1 MITRCGFKAFLFCS
15 LLSLRGRLGWDFL
28 LPPYGGGQGWGFLRV
43 GLLAGFLSLPLWGGL
58 GWGSSLGLG
67 WGSSSLSAQQL
78 HRYNPNFGLS
88 AENFCDTISI
98 DVEDDLILV
107 PVQIDNKV
115 YRFCLD
121 TGSSQGMVYANSNIP
136 DLVPLGN
143 IISRDANNHVDTVQV
158 IQLPPFTLNP
168 SQPSLNPSPLDAK
181 RRFRSVAEKEPSQ
194 ELTVS
199 GYVASLMPR
208 HSISDKYDAI
218 IGFDLFN
225 RGICAKID
233 KQRGLLILTDE
244 KKLFRAEEK
253 AGYTLR
259 YKLKWFVPYLYV
271 SPFVRHAD
279 EALFD
284 TGAPLFYTMSR
295 ESFDSHLA
303 FDLANLH
310 KNLGAGIE
318 RQVEGRAEGH
328 LTLGGFGLEKKDEVV
343 FLHLDRLKWDDF
355 AFTDLHTITT
365 QGASKIGA
373 KLLDFGTVIINPFRK
388 HITFQPYPAAS
399 DSLPTGE
406 GWGGASSVHVGNKQ
420 FSVAFVPYKGQAV
433 VGLIWEGSPPYKAGM
448 RQGDVILQ
456 IDQRPINSFADFQ
469 RFGFIKGER
478 HRFRLRDQQGVE
490 KIVEC
495 IIKE

>member
-1 MITRCGFKAFLFCS
+1 MITRCGFKAFLAHIS
-15 LLSLRGRLGWDFL
+15 SSLRVEVVAA
-28 LPPYGGGQGWGFLRV
+28 FLRV
-43 GLLAGFLSLPLWGGL
+43 GLLAAFLSLPLWGGV

-67 WGSSSLSAQQL
+67 WGFSLSAQQL

-107 PVQIDNKV
+107 PVQINNKV

-158 IQLPPFTLNP
+158 IQLPPFTLPTNS
-168 SQPSLNPSPLDAK
+168 SQ
-181 RRFRSVAEKEPSQ
+181 
-194 ELTVS
+194 LTVS

-253 AGYTLR
+253 VGYTLR

-271 SPFVRHAD
+271 SPFVRHTD

-295 ESFDSHLA
+295 ESFDQHLA
-303 FDLANLH
+303 SDLANLH

-343 FLHLDRLKWDDF
+343 FLHLDRLKWGDF
-355 AFTDLHTITT
+355 AFTDLYTITT

-388 HITFQPYPAAS
+388 HITFQPYPNEVPS
-399 DSLPTGE
+399 SEE
-406 GWGGASSVHVGNKQ
+406 GPGVSSVHVGNKQ

>member
-1 MITRCGFKAFLFCS
+1 MITRCGFKAFLAHIS
-15 LLSLRGRLGWDFL
+15 SPEELGI
-28 LPPYGGGQGWGFLRV
+28 GFLRV

-58 GWGSSLGLG
+58 GWGSE
-67 WGSSSLSAQQL
+67 WGFSLSAQQL

-98 DVEDDLILV
+98 DVEDDLILM
-107 PVQIDNKV
+107 PVRIDNKV

-168 SQPSLNPSPLDAK
+168 SLNPSPLDAK
-181 RRFRSVAEKEPSQ
+181 RRFRSVAEKEPSLNPSQPSQ

-271 SPFVRHAD
+271 SPFVRHTD

-303 FDLANLH
+303 SDLANLH

-343 FLHLDRLKWDDF
+343 FLHLDRLKWGDF

-406 GWGGASSVHVGNKQ
+406 GWGGAPSVHVGNKQ

-456 IDQRPINSFADFQ
+456 IDQRPITSFADFQ

>member
-1 MITRCGFKAFLFCS
+1 MISRCGFKAFLARIS
-15 LLSLRGRLGWDFL
+15 SPEELGI
-28 LPPYGGGQGWGFLRV
+28 GFLRV
-43 GLLAGFLSLPLWGGL
+43 GFLAGLLSLPLWGGL
-58 GWGSSLGLG
+58 GWGSSLGQG
-67 WGSSSLSAQQL
+67 WGISLSAQQL

-107 PVQIDNKV
+107 PVQINNKV

-158 IQLPPFTLNP
+158 IQLPPFTLPTNS
-168 SQPSLNPSPLDAK
+168 SQ
-181 RRFRSVAEKEPSQ
+181 
-194 ELTVS
+194 LTVS

-271 SPFVRHAD
+271 SPFVRHTD

-295 ESFDSHLA
+295 ESFDEHLA
-303 FDLANLH
+303 SDLANLH

-343 FLHLDRLKWDDF
+343 FLHLDRLKWGDF

-373 KLLDFGTVIINPFRK
+373 KFLDFGTVIINPFRK
-388 HITFQPYPAAS
+388 HITFQPYPNEVPS
-399 DSLPTGE
+399 SEE
-406 GWGGASSVHVGNKQ
+406 GPGVSSVHVGNKQ
-420 FSVAFVPYKGQAV
+420 FSVAFVPYKGHAV

>member
-1 MITRCGFKAFLFCS
+1 MITRCGFKAFLAHIS
-15 LLSLRGRLGWDFL
+15 SSLRVEVVAA
-28 LPPYGGGQGWGFLRV
+28 FLRV
-43 GLLAGFLSLPLWGGL
+43 GLLAAFLSLPLWGGV

-67 WGSSSLSAQQL
+67 WGFSLSAQQL

-107 PVQIDNKV
+107 PVQINNKV

-158 IQLPPFTLNP
+158 IQLPPFTLPTNS
-168 SQPSLNPSPLDAK
+168 SQ
-181 RRFRSVAEKEPSQ
+181 
-194 ELTVS
+194 LTVS

-253 AGYTLR
+253 VGYTLR

-271 SPFVRHAD
+271 SPFVRHTD

-295 ESFDSHLA
+295 ESFDEHLA
-303 FDLANLH
+303 SDLANLH

-343 FLHLDRLKWDDF
+343 FLHLDRLKWGDF
-355 AFTDLHTITT
+355 AFTDLYTITT

-388 HITFQPYPAAS
+388 HITFQPYPNEVPS
-399 DSLPTGE
+399 SEE
-406 GWGGASSVHVGNKQ
+406 GPGVSSVHVGNKQ

-490 KIVEC
+490 KNLNISTS
-495 IIKE
+495 KPLNSPLDAKRRSFPSKLAYP

>member
-1 MITRCGFKAFLFCS
+1 MITRCGFKAFLAHIS
-15 LLSLRGRLGWDFL
+15 SPEELGI
-28 LPPYGGGQGWGFLRV
+28 GFLRV
-43 GLLAGFLSLPLWGGL
+43 GLLAGFLSLPLWGGA
-58 GWGSSLGLG
+58 GWGSE
-67 WGSSSLSAQQL
+67 WGSSLSAQQL

-107 PVQIDNKV
+107 PVQINNKV

-136 DLVPLGN
+136 NLVPLGN

-158 IQLPPFTLNP
+158 IQLPPFTLPTNS
-168 SQPSLNPSPLDAK
+168 SQ
-181 RRFRSVAEKEPSQ
+181 
-194 ELTVS
+194 LTVS

-253 AGYTLR
+253 VGYTLR

-271 SPFVRHAD
+271 SPFVRHTD

-295 ESFDSHLA
+295 ESFDEHLA
-303 FDLANLH
+303 SDLANLH

-343 FLHLDRLKWDDF
+343 FLHLDRLKWGDF

-388 HITFQPYPAAS
+388 HITFQPYPNEVPSSGEEGLGVVANP
-399 DSLPTGE
+399 SLATE
-406 GWGGASSVHVGNKQ
+406 GGGSPSSVHVGNKQ

-433 VGLIWEGSPPYKAGM
+433 VGLIWEGSPPYKARM

>member
-1 MITRCGFKAFLFCS
+1 MITRCGYKAFLTHISSSFKMELVEGS
-15 LLSLRGRLGWDFL
+15 LPSLRGR
-28 LPPYGGGQGWGFLRV
+28 GWGWGSLRV
-43 GLLAGFLSLPLWGGL
+43 KVVAGILSLPLWGGL
-58 GWGSSLGLG
+58 GWGPLF
-67 WGSSSLSAQQL
+67 AQQL

-98 DVEDDLILV
+98 DVEDDLILM

-121 TGSSQGMVYANSNIP
+121 TGSSQGMVYANSSIP
-136 DLVPLGN
+136 ALVPLGN

-158 IQLPPFTLNP
+158 VQLPPFTLN
-168 SQPSLNPSPLDAK
+168 SLNT
-181 RRFRSVAEKEPSQ
+181 SQ
-194 ELTVS
+194 EITIS

-225 RGICAKID
+225 RGLCAKID

-244 KKLFRAEEK
+244 KKFFRAEEK
-253 AGYTLR
+253 VGYTLR

-271 SPFVRHAD
+271 SPFVRHTD

-284 TGAPLFYTMSR
+284 TGSPSLYTMSR
-295 ESFDSHLA
+295 ESFDEHLA
-303 FDLANLH
+303 SDLANLH
-310 KNLGAGIE
+310 KNLGADIE

-328 LTLGGFGLEKKDEVV
+328 LSLGGFGLEKKDEVV
-343 FLHLDRLKWDDF
+343 FLHLDRLKWGDF

-373 KLLDFGTVIINPFRK
+373 QLLDFGSVIINPFRK
-388 HITFQPYPAAS
+388 HLTFQPYPSEVPSSGATGAFRATTDAS

-406 GWGGASSVHVGNKQ
+406 GWGGASSLPTEGSQGGASSVRVGNKQ
-420 FSVAFVPYKGQAV
+420 FSVAFVPYKGQAT

-448 RQGDVILQ
+448 RQGDIILQ
-456 IDQRPINSFADFQ
+456 IDQRPIATFADFQ
-469 RFGFIKGER
+469 RFGFIKGEH
-478 HRFRLRDQQGVE
+478 HRFRLRDEQGIE

>member
-1 MITRCGFKAFLFCS
+1 MNIRSKYKAFLAHIS
-15 LLSLRGRLGWDFL
+15 SPEELGI
-28 LPPYGGGQGWGFLRV
+28 GFLRV
-43 GLLAGFLSLPLWGGL
+43 GLLAAFLSLPLWGGA

-67 WGSSSLSAQQL
+67 WGSSLSAQQL

-107 PVQIDNKV
+107 PVQINNKV

-158 IQLPPFTLNP
+158 IQLPPFTLPTNS
-168 SQPSLNPSPLDAK
+168 SQ
-181 RRFRSVAEKEPSQ
+181 
-194 ELTVS
+194 LTVS

-253 AGYTLR
+253 VGYTLR

-271 SPFVRHAD
+271 SPFVRHTD

-295 ESFDSHLA
+295 ESFDQHLA
-303 FDLANLH
+303 SDLANLH

-343 FLHLDRLKWDDF
+343 FLHLDRLKWGDF

-388 HITFQPYPAAS
+388 HITFQPYPNEVPS
-399 DSLPTGE
+399 FGE
-406 GWGGASSVHVGNKQ
+406 GSGVSSVHVGNKQ

>member
-1 MITRCGFKAFLFCS
+1 MITRCGFKAFLAHISPPF
-15 LLSLRGRLGWDFL
+15 RLGL
-28 LPPYGGGQGWGFLRV
+28 V
-43 GLLAGFLSLPLWGGL
+43 AGLLSLPLWGGL

-158 IQLPPFTLNP
+158 IQLPPFTLPTNS
-168 SQPSLNPSPLDAK
+168 SQ
-181 RRFRSVAEKEPSQ
+181 
-194 ELTVS
+194 LTVS

-253 AGYTLR
+253 VGYTLR

-271 SPFVRHAD
+271 SPFVRHTD

-303 FDLANLH
+303 SDLANLH

-343 FLHLDRLKWDDF
+343 FLHLDRLKWGDF

-388 HITFQPYPAAS
+388 HITFQPYPNEVPS
-399 DSLPTGE
+399 SEE
-406 GWGGASSVHVGNKQ
+406 GSGVSSAHVGNKQ

-456 IDQRPINSFADFQ
+456 IDQRPITSFADFQ

>member
-1 MITRCGFKAFLFCS
+1 MITRCGFKAFLAHIS
-15 LLSLRGRLGWDFL
+15 SSLR
-28 LPPYGGGQGWGFLRV
+28 V
-43 GLLAGFLSLPLWGGL
+43 EVVAGFLSLPLWGGA
-58 GWGSSLGLG
+58 GWGF
-67 WGSSSLSAQQL
+67 SSLSAQQL

-107 PVQIDNKV
+107 PVRIDNKV

-158 IQLPPFTLNP
+158 IQLPPFTLPTNS
-168 SQPSLNPSPLDAK
+168 SQ
-181 RRFRSVAEKEPSQ
+181 
-194 ELTVS
+194 LTVS

-271 SPFVRHAD
+271 SPFVRHTD

-303 FDLANLH
+303 SDLANLH

-343 FLHLDRLKWDDF
+343 FLHLDRLKWGDF

-388 HITFQPYPAAS
+388 HITFQPYPSEVPSSEEGSGVVARPS
-399 DSLPTGE
+399 PSGE
-406 GWGGASSVHVGNKQ
+406 LEGGSSSVRVGNKQ

>member
-1 MITRCGFKAFLFCS
+1 MITRCGFKAFLAHIS
-15 LLSLRGRLGWDFL
+15 SSLR
-28 LPPYGGGQGWGFLRV
+28 V
-43 GLLAGFLSLPLWGGL
+43 EVVAGLLSLPLWGGA
-58 GWGSSLGLG
+58 GWG
-67 WGSSSLSAQQL
+67 SLSAQQL

-98 DVEDDLILV
+98 DVEDDLILM
-107 PVQIDNKV
+107 PVRIDNKV

-158 IQLPPFTLNP
+158 IQLPPFTLPTNS
-168 SQPSLNPSPLDAK
+168 SQ
-181 RRFRSVAEKEPSQ
+181 
-194 ELTVS
+194 LTVS

-271 SPFVRHAD
+271 SPFVRHTD

-303 FDLANLH
+303 SDLANLH

-343 FLHLDRLKWDDF
+343 FLHLDRLKWGDF

-388 HITFQPYPAAS
+388 HITFQPFPNEVPS
-399 DSLPTGE
+399 SGE
-406 GWGGASSVHVGNKQ
+406 EGLGVVARPSPSGELEGGSSSVRVGNKQ

>member
-1 MITRCGFKAFLFCS
+1 MITRCGFKAFLAHIS
-15 LLSLRGRLGWDFL
+15 SSLR
-28 LPPYGGGQGWGFLRV
+28 V
-43 GLLAGFLSLPLWGGL
+43 EVVAGLLSLPLWGGA
-58 GWGSSLGLG
+58 GWGSE
-67 WGSSSLSAQQL
+67 WGFSLSAQQL

-107 PVQIDNKV
+107 PVQINNKV

-136 DLVPLGN
+136 NLVPLGN

-158 IQLPPFTLNP
+158 IQLPPFTLPTNS
-168 SQPSLNPSPLDAK
+168 SQ
-181 RRFRSVAEKEPSQ
+181 
-194 ELTVS
+194 LTVS

-253 AGYTLR
+253 VGYTLR

-271 SPFVRHAD
+271 SPFVRHTD

-295 ESFDSHLA
+295 ESFDQHLA
-303 FDLANLH
+303 SDLANLH

-343 FLHLDRLKWDDF
+343 FLHLDRLKWGDF

-388 HITFQPYPAAS
+388 HITFQPYPNEVPSSGEEGSGVVAKPS
-399 DSLPTGE
+399 PIGE
-406 GWGGASSVHVGNKQ
+406 GWGGAPSSIRVGNKQ

-456 IDQRPINSFADFQ
+456 IDQRPITSFADFQ

>member
-1 MITRCGFKAFLFCS
+1 MITRCGFKAFLAHFS
-15 LLSLRGRLGWDFL
+15 PSFRLGL
-28 LPPYGGGQGWGFLRV
+28 V
-43 GLLAGFLSLPLWGGL
+43 AGLLSLPLWGGL
-58 GWGSSLGLG
+58 GWGSLLPPYGGGAG
-67 WGSSSLSAQQL
+67 WGFSLSAQQL

-107 PVQIDNKV
+107 PVQINNKV

-158 IQLPPFTLNP
+158 IQLPPFTLPTNS
-168 SQPSLNPSPLDAK
+168 SQ
-181 RRFRSVAEKEPSQ
+181 
-194 ELTVS
+194 LTVS

-244 KKLFRAEEK
+244 KKLFREEEK
-253 AGYTLR
+253 VGYTLR

-271 SPFVRHAD
+271 SPFVRHTD

-295 ESFDSHLA
+295 ESFDQHLA
-303 FDLANLH
+303 SDLANLH

-343 FLHLDRLKWDDF
+343 FLHLDRLKWGDF

-373 KLLDFGTVIINPFRK
+373 KLLDFGSVIINPFRK
-388 HITFQPYPAAS
+388 HITFQPYPNEVPS
-399 DSLPTGE
+399 SGE
-406 GWGGASSVHVGNKQ
+406 GPGVSSVHVGNKQ

-456 IDQRPINSFADFQ
+456 IDQRPITSFADFQ

>member
-1 MITRCGFKAFLFCS
+1 MITRCGFKAFLAHIS
-15 LLSLRGRLGWDFL
+15 SPEELGI
-28 LPPYGGGQGWGFLRV
+28 GFLRV
-43 GLLAGFLSLPLWGGL
+43 GLLSGLLSLPLWGGA
-58 GWGSSLGLG
+58 GWGSE
-67 WGSSSLSAQQL
+67 WGSFLSAQQL

-98 DVEDDLILV
+98 DVEDDLILM
-107 PVQIDNKV
+107 PVRIDNKV

-158 IQLPPFTLNP
+158 IQLPPFTLPTNS
-168 SQPSLNPSPLDAK
+168 SQ
-181 RRFRSVAEKEPSQ
+181 
-194 ELTVS
+194 LTVS

-253 AGYTLR
+253 VGYTLR

-271 SPFVRHAD
+271 SPFVRHTD

-295 ESFDSHLA
+295 ESFDQHLA
-303 FDLANLH
+303 SDLANLH

-343 FLHLDRLKWDDF
+343 FLHLDRLKWGDF

-388 HITFQPYPAAS
+388 HITFQPYPNEVPS
-399 DSLPTGE
+399 SGE
-406 GWGGASSVHVGNKQ
+406 EGSGVVAKPSPSGELEGGSPSSVRVGNKQ

>member
-1 MITRCGFKAFLFCS
+1 MITRCGFKAFLAHIS
-15 LLSLRGRLGWDFL
+15 SPEELGI
-28 LPPYGGGQGWGFLRV
+28 GFLRV

-58 GWGSSLGLG
+58 GWGSE
-67 WGSSSLSAQQL
+67 WGSLSAQQL

-107 PVQIDNKV
+107 PVQINNKV

-158 IQLPPFTLNP
+158 IQLPPFTLPTNS
-168 SQPSLNPSPLDAK
+168 SQ
-181 RRFRSVAEKEPSQ
+181 
-194 ELTVS
+194 LTVS

-271 SPFVRHAD
+271 SPFVRHTD

-295 ESFDSHLA
+295 ESFDQHLA
-303 FDLANLH
+303 SDLANLH

-343 FLHLDRLKWDDF
+343 FLHLDRLKWGDF

-388 HITFQPYPAAS
+388 HITFQPFPNEVPS
-399 DSLPTGE
+399 SGE
-406 GWGGASSVHVGNKQ
+406 EGLGVVARPSPSGELEGGSSSVRVGNKQ

>member
-1 MITRCGFKAFLFCS
+1 MITRCGFKAFLAHFS
-15 LLSLRGRLGWDFL
+15 SSLR
-28 LPPYGGGQGWGFLRV
+28 V
-43 GLLAGFLSLPLWGGL
+43 EVVAGFLSLPLWGGL
-58 GWGSSLGLG
+58 GWG
-67 WGSSSLSAQQL
+67 SSLSAQQL

-168 SQPSLNPSPLDAK
+168 SLNPSPLDAK
-181 RRFRSVAEKEPSQ
+181 RRFRSVAEKEPSLNPSQPSLNPSQPSQ

-253 AGYTLR
+253 VGYTLR
-259 YKLKWFVPYLYV
+259 YKLKW
-271 SPFVRHAD
+271 
-279 EALFD
+279 
-284 TGAPLFYTMSR
+284 
-295 ESFDSHLA
+295 
-303 FDLANLH
+303 
-310 KNLGAGIE
+310 
-318 RQVEGRAEGH
+318 
-328 LTLGGFGLEKKDEVV
+328 
-343 FLHLDRLKWDDF
+343 
-355 AFTDLHTITT
+355 
-365 QGASKIGA
+365 
-373 KLLDFGTVIINPFRK
+373 
-388 HITFQPYPAAS
+388 
-399 DSLPTGE
+399 SLPIT
-406 GWGGASSVHVGNKQ
+406 
-420 FSVAFVPYKGQAV
+420 
-433 VGLIWEGSPPYKAGM
+433 
-448 RQGDVILQ
+448 
-456 IDQRPINSFADFQ
+456 NSAPN
-469 RFGFIKGER
+469 
-478 HRFRLRDQQGVE
+478 
-490 KIVEC
+490 
-495 IIKE
+495 

>member
-1 MITRCGFKAFLFCS
+1 MITRSGFKAFLAHIS
-15 LLSLRGRLGWDFL
+15 SPEELGI
-28 LPPYGGGQGWGFLRV
+28 GFLRV
-43 GLLAGFLSLPLWGGL
+43 GLLAGFLSLPLWGGA
-58 GWGSSLGLG
+58 GWGSE
-67 WGSSSLSAQQL
+67 WGSSLSAQQL

-107 PVQIDNKV
+107 PVQINNKV

-158 IQLPPFTLNP
+158 IQLPPFTLPTNS
-168 SQPSLNPSPLDAK
+168 SQ
-181 RRFRSVAEKEPSQ
+181 
-194 ELTVS
+194 LTVS

-271 SPFVRHAD
+271 SPFVRHTD

-303 FDLANLH
+303 SDLANLH

-343 FLHLDRLKWDDF
+343 FLHLDRLKWGDF

-388 HITFQPYPAAS
+388 HITFQPYPNEVPS
-399 DSLPTGE
+399 SGE
-406 GWGGASSVHVGNKQ
+406 GSGVSSVRVGNKQ

>member
-1 MITRCGFKAFLFCS
+1 MITRCGFKAFLARFS
-15 LLSLRGRLGWDFL
+15 SPEELGI
-28 LPPYGGGQGWGFLRV
+28 GFLRV
-43 GLLAGFLSLPLWGGL
+43 GLLAGLLSLPLWGGL
-58 GWGSSLGLG
+58 GWGF
-67 WGSSSLSAQQL
+67 SLSAQQL

-98 DVEDDLILV
+98 DVEDDLILM
-107 PVQIDNKV
+107 PVQINNKV

-136 DLVPLGN
+136 NLVPLGN

-158 IQLPPFTLNP
+158 IQLPPFTLPTNS
-168 SQPSLNPSPLDAK
+168 SQ
-181 RRFRSVAEKEPSQ
+181 
-194 ELTVS
+194 LTVS

-271 SPFVRHAD
+271 SPFVRHTD

-295 ESFDSHLA
+295 ESFDSH
-303 FDLANLH
+303 LANLH

-343 FLHLDRLKWDDF
+343 FLHLDRLKWGDF
-355 AFTDLHTITT
+355 TFTDLHTITT

-406 GWGGASSVHVGNKQ
+406 GRGGASLSLPTGEGWGGAPSVRVGNKQ
-420 FSVAFVPYKGQAV
+420 FCVAFVPYKGQAV

>member
-1 MITRCGFKAFLFCS
+1 MITRCGFKAFLAHIS
-15 LLSLRGRLGWDFL
+15 SSLR
-28 LPPYGGGQGWGFLRV
+28 V
-43 GLLAGFLSLPLWGGL
+43 EVVAGLLSLPLWGGA
-58 GWGSSLGLG
+58 GWG
-67 WGSSSLSAQQL
+67 SLSAQQL

-98 DVEDDLILV
+98 DVEDDLILM
-107 PVQIDNKV
+107 PVRIDNKV

-158 IQLPPFTLNP
+158 IQLPPFTLPTNS
-168 SQPSLNPSPLDAK
+168 SQ
-181 RRFRSVAEKEPSQ
+181 
-194 ELTVS
+194 LTVS

-271 SPFVRHAD
+271 SPFVRHTD

-303 FDLANLH
+303 SDLANLH

-343 FLHLDRLKWDDF
+343 FLHLDRLKWGDF

-373 KLLDFGTVIINPFRK
+373 KFLDFGTVIINPFRK
-388 HITFQPYPAAS
+388 HITFQPFPNEVPS
-399 DSLPTGE
+399 SGE
-406 GWGGASSVHVGNKQ
+406 EGLGVVARPSPSGELEGGSSSVRVGNKQ

>member
-1 MITRCGFKAFLFCS
+1 MITRCGFKAFLTHVTPPFREGLGVGS
-15 LLSLRGRLGWDFL
+15 LPSLWGR
-28 LPPYGGGQGWGFLRV
+28 GWGW
-43 GLLAGFLSLPLWGGL
+43 GLLFSLPFWGGL
-58 GWGSSLGLG
+58 GWGFP
-67 WGSSSLSAQQL
+67 LSAQQL

-88 AENFCDTISI
+88 AEHFCDTISI

-107 PVQIDNKV
+107 PVQIDDKV

-158 IQLPPFTLNP
+158 IQLPPFTLPTNS
-168 SQPSLNPSPLDAK
+168 SQ
-181 RRFRSVAEKEPSQ
+181 
-194 ELTVS
+194 LTIS

-253 AGYTLR
+253 VGYTLR

-271 SPFVRHAD
+271 SPFVRHTD

-295 ESFDSHLA
+295 ESFDEHLA
-303 FDLANLH
+303 SDLANLH
-310 KNLGAGIE
+310 KNLGSGIE

-343 FLHLDRLKWDDF
+343 FLHLDRLKWGDF

-373 KLLDFGTVIINPFRK
+373 KLLDFGSVIINPFRK
-388 HITFQPYPAAS
+388 HITFQPYPAAVPS
-399 DSLPTGE
+399 SGEEGLGVVANPSFATEGKGLGVVAKPSPSGELEGGSSSLPTGE
-406 GWGGASSVHVGNKQ
+406 GQGGAPSSVRVGNKQ

-456 IDQRPINSFADFQ
+456 IDQRPITSFADFQ

-478 HRFRLRDQQGVE
+478 HRFRLRDEQGIE

>member
-1 MITRCGFKAFLFCS
+1 MITRCGFKAFLAHIS
-15 LLSLRGRLGWDFL
+15 SSLR
-28 LPPYGGGQGWGFLRV
+28 V
-43 GLLAGFLSLPLWGGL
+43 EVVAGLLSLPLWGGA
-58 GWGSSLGLG
+58 GWGSE
-67 WGSSSLSAQQL
+67 WGSSLSAQQL

-98 DVEDDLILV
+98 DVEDDLVLV
-107 PVQIDNKV
+107 PVQINNKV

-158 IQLPPFTLNP
+158 IQLPPFTLPTNS
-168 SQPSLNPSPLDAK
+168 SQ
-181 RRFRSVAEKEPSQ
+181 
-194 ELTVS
+194 LTVS

-271 SPFVRHAD
+271 SPFVRHTD

-303 FDLANLH
+303 SDLANLH

-328 LTLGGFGLEKKDEVV
+328 LTLGGFGLEKK
-343 FLHLDRLKWDDF
+343 
-355 AFTDLHTITT
+355 HTITT

-406 GWGGASSVHVGNKQ
+406 GWGGAPSVHVGNKQ

>member
-1 MITRCGFKAFLFCS
+1 MITRCGFKAFLTHIS
-15 LLSLRGRLGWDFL
+15 SSLR
-28 LPPYGGGQGWGFLRV
+28 V
-43 GLLAGFLSLPLWGGL
+43 EVVAGFLSLPLWGGA

-67 WGSSSLSAQQL
+67 WGFSLSAQQL

-158 IQLPPFTLNP
+158 IQLPPFTLPTNS
-168 SQPSLNPSPLDAK
+168 SQ
-181 RRFRSVAEKEPSQ
+181 
-194 ELTVS
+194 LTVS

-253 AGYTLR
+253 VGYTLR

-271 SPFVRHAD
+271 SPFVRHTD

-295 ESFDSHLA
+295 ESFDEHLA
-303 FDLANLH
+303 SDLANLH

-343 FLHLDRLKWDDF
+343 FLHLDRLKWGDF

-388 HITFQPYPAAS
+388 HITFQPYPNEVPS
-399 DSLPTGE
+399 SGE
-406 GWGGASSVHVGNKQ
+406 GTGVSSVHVGNKQ

-456 IDQRPINSFADFQ
+456 IDQRPITSFADFQ
-469 RFGFIKGER
+469 RFGYIKGER

>member
-1 MITRCGFKAFLFCS
+1 MITRCGFKAFLAHIS
-15 LLSLRGRLGWDFL
+15 SPEELGI
-28 LPPYGGGQGWGFLRV
+28 GFLRV
-43 GLLAGFLSLPLWGGL
+43 GLLAGFLSLPLWGGA
-58 GWGSSLGLG
+58 GWGSE
-67 WGSSSLSAQQL
+67 WGFSLSAQQL
-78 HRYNPNFGLS
+78 HRYNPNCGLS

-107 PVQIDNKV
+107 PVQINNKV

-158 IQLPPFTLNP
+158 IQLPPFTLPTNS
-168 SQPSLNPSPLDAK
+168 SQ
-181 RRFRSVAEKEPSQ
+181 
-194 ELTVS
+194 LTVS

-253 AGYTLR
+253 VGYTLR

-271 SPFVRHAD
+271 SPFVRHTD

-295 ESFDSHLA
+295 ESFDQHLA
-303 FDLANLH
+303 SDLANLH

-343 FLHLDRLKWDDF
+343 FLHLDRLKWGDF

-388 HITFQPYPAAS
+388 HITFQPYPNEVPSSGEEGSGVVAKPS
-399 DSLPTGE
+399 PIGE
-406 GWGGASSVHVGNKQ
+406 GWGGAPSSIRVGNKQ

-456 IDQRPINSFADFQ
+456 IDQRPITSFADFQ

>member
-1 MITRCGFKAFLFCS
+1 MITRCGFKAFLADFS
-15 LLSLRGRLGWDFL
+15 PPFRLGL
-28 LPPYGGGQGWGFLRV
+28 V
-43 GLLAGFLSLPLWGGL
+43 AGFLSLPLWGGA

-67 WGSSSLSAQQL
+67 WGSSLSAQQL

-107 PVQIDNKV
+107 PVQINNKV

-168 SQPSLNPSPLDAK
+168 SLNPSPLDAK
-181 RRFRSVAEKEPSQ
+181 RRFRSVAEKEPSLNPSQPSLNPSQPSQ

-271 SPFVRHAD
+271 SPFVRHTD

-295 ESFDSHLA
+295 ESFDQHLA
-303 FDLANLH
+303 SDLANLH

-343 FLHLDRLKWDDF
+343 FLHLDRLKWGDF

-399 DSLPTGE
+399 DSLPTTQGE
-406 GWGGASSVHVGNKQ
+406 GGSSSVHVGNKQ

>member
-1 MITRCGFKAFLFCS
+1 MITRCGFKAFLARFFS
-15 LLSLRGRLGWDFL
+15 PEELGI
-28 LPPYGGGQGWGFLRV
+28 GILRV
-43 GLLAGFLSLPLWGGL
+43 GLLAGLLSLPLWGGA
-58 GWGSSLGLG
+58 GWGSPLGLG
-67 WGSSSLSAQQL
+67 WGFSLSAQQL

-98 DVEDDLILV
+98 DVEDDLILM
-107 PVQIDNKV
+107 PVRIDNKV

-158 IQLPPFTLNP
+158 IQLPPFTLPTNS
-168 SQPSLNPSPLDAK
+168 SQ
-181 RRFRSVAEKEPSQ
+181 
-194 ELTVS
+194 LTVS

-253 AGYTLR
+253 VGYTLR

-271 SPFVRHAD
+271 SPFVRHTD

-295 ESFDSHLA
+295 ESFDQHLA
-303 FDLANLH
+303 SDLANLH

-343 FLHLDRLKWDDF
+343 FLHLDRLKWGDF

-388 HITFQPYPAAS
+388 HITFQPFPNEVPS
-399 DSLPTGE
+399 SGE
-406 GWGGASSVHVGNKQ
+406 EGLGVVARPSPSGELEGGSSSVRVGNKQ

>member
-1 MITRCGFKAFLFCS
+1 MITRCSFKAFLAHISPSFRLGLVAG
-15 LLSLRGRLGWDFL
+15 LLSLPLWGGLGWGSL
-28 LPPYGGGQGWGFLRV
+28 LPPYGGGQGWGF
-43 GLLAGFLSLPLWGGL
+43 
-58 GWGSSLGLG
+58 
-67 WGSSSLSAQQL
+67 SLSAQQL

-98 DVEDDLILV
+98 DVEDDLILM
-107 PVQIDNKV
+107 PVRIDNKV

-158 IQLPPFTLNP
+158 IQLPPFTLPTNS
-168 SQPSLNPSPLDAK
+168 SQ
-181 RRFRSVAEKEPSQ
+181 
-194 ELTVS
+194 LTVS

-253 AGYTLR
+253 VGYTLR

-271 SPFVRHAD
+271 SPFVRHTD

-295 ESFDSHLA
+295 ESFDQHLA
-303 FDLANLH
+303 SDLANLH

-343 FLHLDRLKWDDF
+343 FLHLDRLKWGDF

-388 HITFQPYPAAS
+388 HITFQPFPNEVPS
-399 DSLPTGE
+399 SGE
-406 GWGGASSVHVGNKQ
+406 EGLGVVARPSPSGELEGGSSSIRVGNKQ

>member
-1 MITRCGFKAFLFCS
+1 MITRCGFKAFLARFS
-15 LLSLRGRLGWDFL
+15 PSLR
-28 LPPYGGGQGWGFLRV
+28 V
-43 GLLAGFLSLPLWGGL
+43 EVVAGFLSLPLWGGA
-58 GWGSSLGLG
+58 GWGLLY
-67 WGSSSLSAQQL
+67 AQQL

-98 DVEDDLILV
+98 DVEDDLILM
-107 PVQIDNKV
+107 PVRIDNKV

-158 IQLPPFTLNP
+158 IQLPPFTLPTNS
-168 SQPSLNPSPLDAK
+168 SQ
-181 RRFRSVAEKEPSQ
+181 
-194 ELTVS
+194 LTVS

-271 SPFVRHAD
+271 SPFVRHTD

-295 ESFDSHLA
+295 ESFDQHLA
-303 FDLANLH
+303 SDLANLH

-343 FLHLDRLKWDDF
+343 FLHLDRLKWGDF

-373 KLLDFGTVIINPFRK
+373 KLLDFGSVIINPFRK
-388 HITFQPYPAAS
+388 HITFQPFPNEVPS
-399 DSLPTGE
+399 SGE
-406 GWGGASSVHVGNKQ
+406 EGLGVVARPSPSGELEGGSSSIRVGNKQ

-433 VGLIWEGSPPYKAGM
+433 VGLIWESSPPYKAGM

>member
-1 MITRCGFKAFLFCS
+1 MITRCGFKGFLAHIS
-15 LLSLRGRLGWDFL
+15 SPEELGI
-28 LPPYGGGQGWGFLRV
+28 GFLRV
-43 GLLAGFLSLPLWGGL
+43 GLLVGFLFLPLWGGL
-58 GWGSSLGLG
+58 GWGSLLPPYGGGAG
-67 WGSSSLSAQQL
+67 WGFSLSAQQL

-107 PVQIDNKV
+107 PVRIDNKV

-158 IQLPPFTLNP
+158 IQLPPFTLPTNS
-168 SQPSLNPSPLDAK
+168 SQ
-181 RRFRSVAEKEPSQ
+181 
-194 ELTVS
+194 LTVS

-271 SPFVRHAD
+271 SPFVRHTD

-295 ESFDSHLA
+295 ESFDQHLA
-303 FDLANLH
+303 SDLANLH

-343 FLHLDRLKWDDF
+343 YLHLDRLKWGDF

-373 KLLDFGTVIINPFRK
+373 KLLGFGTVIINPFRK
-388 HITFQPYPAAS
+388 HITFQPYPNEVPS
-399 DSLPTGE
+399 SEE
-406 GWGGASSVHVGNKQ
+406 GLGVSSVHVGNKQ

-456 IDQRPINSFADFQ
+456 IDQRPITSFADFQ

>member
-1 MITRCGFKAFLFCS
+1 MITRCGFKAFLAHIS
-15 LLSLRGRLGWDFL
+15 SPEELGI
-28 LPPYGGGQGWGFLRV
+28 GFLRV
-43 GLLAGFLSLPLWGGL
+43 GLLAGFLSLPLWGGA
-58 GWGSSLGLG
+58 GWGSE
-67 WGSSSLSAQQL
+67 WGSSLSAQQL

-107 PVQIDNKV
+107 PVQINNKV

-136 DLVPLGN
+136 NLVPLGN

-158 IQLPPFTLNP
+158 IQLPPFTLPTNS
-168 SQPSLNPSPLDAK
+168 SQ
-181 RRFRSVAEKEPSQ
+181 
-194 ELTVS
+194 LTVS

-253 AGYTLR
+253 VGYTLR

-271 SPFVRHAD
+271 SPFVRHTD

-295 ESFDSHLA
+295 ESFDEHLA
-303 FDLANLH
+303 SDLANLH

-343 FLHLDRLKWDDF
+343 FLHLDRLKWGDF

-388 HITFQPYPAAS
+388 HITFQPYPNEVPSSGEEGLGVVANP
-399 DSLPTGE
+399 SLATE
-406 GWGGASSVHVGNKQ
+406 GGGSPSSVHVGNKQ

>member
-1 MITRCGFKAFLFCS
+1 MITRCGFKAFLAHFFS
-15 LLSLRGRLGWDFL
+15 PEELGI
-28 LPPYGGGQGWGFLRV
+28 GFLRV
-43 GLLAGFLSLPLWGGL
+43 ELLAGFLSLPLWGGL
-58 GWGSSLGLG
+58 GWGSLLPPYGGGAG
-67 WGSSSLSAQQL
+67 WGSLSAQQL

-98 DVEDDLILV
+98 DVEDDLILM
-107 PVQIDNKV
+107 PVRIDNKV

-158 IQLPPFTLNP
+158 IQLPPFTLPTNS
-168 SQPSLNPSPLDAK
+168 SQ
-181 RRFRSVAEKEPSQ
+181 
-194 ELTVS
+194 LTVS

-253 AGYTLR
+253 VGYTLR

-271 SPFVRHAD
+271 SPFVRHTD

-303 FDLANLH
+303 SDLANLH

-343 FLHLDRLKWDDF
+343 FLHLDRLKWGDF

-373 KLLDFGTVIINPFRK
+373 KFLDFGTVIINPFRK

-399 DSLPTGE
+399 DSLPTDKGSGVAAKPSPSGE
-406 GWGGASSVHVGNKQ
+406 LEGGSSSVRVGNKQ

>member
-1 MITRCGFKAFLFCS
+1 MITRCSFKAFLFCS

-43 GLLAGFLSLPLWGGL
+43 GLLAGFLSLPLWGGA
-58 GWGSSLGLG
+58 GWGSE
-67 WGSSSLSAQQL
+67 WGFSLSAQQL

-98 DVEDDLILV
+98 DVEDDLILM
-107 PVQIDNKV
+107 PVRIDNKV

-158 IQLPPFTLNP
+158 IQLPPFTLPTNS
-168 SQPSLNPSPLDAK
+168 SQ
-181 RRFRSVAEKEPSQ
+181 
-194 ELTVS
+194 LTVS
-199 GYVASLMPR
+199 GYVASRMPR

-271 SPFVRHAD
+271 SPFVRHTD

-295 ESFDSHLA
+295 ESFDQHLA
-303 FDLANLH
+303 SDLANLH

-318 RQVEGRAEGH
+318 RQVEVRAEGH

-343 FLHLDRLKWDDF
+343 FLHLDRLKWGDF
-355 AFTDLHTITT
+355 TFTDLHTITT

-388 HITFQPYPAAS
+388 HITFQPFPNEVPS
-399 DSLPTGE
+399 SGE
-406 GWGGASSVHVGNKQ
+406 EGLGVVARPSPSGELEGGSSSVRVGNKQ

>member
-1 MITRCGFKAFLFCS
+1 MITRCGFKAFLARFS
-15 LLSLRGRLGWDFL
+15 TPFRLGL
-28 LPPYGGGQGWGFLRV
+28 V
-43 GLLAGFLSLPLWGGL
+43 AGFLSLPLWGGA

-67 WGSSSLSAQQL
+67 WGSLSAQQL

-107 PVQIDNKV
+107 PVQINNKV

-158 IQLPPFTLNP
+158 IQLPPFTLPTNS
-168 SQPSLNPSPLDAK
+168 SQ
-181 RRFRSVAEKEPSQ
+181 
-194 ELTVS
+194 LTVS

-271 SPFVRHAD
+271 SPFVRHTD

-303 FDLANLH
+303 SDLANLH

-343 FLHLDRLKWDDF
+343 FLHLDRLKWGDF

-388 HITFQPYPAAS
+388 HVTFQPYPS
-399 DSLPTGE
+399 EVPSSGE
-406 GWGGASSVHVGNKQ
+406 GSGVSSVHVGNKQ

-456 IDQRPINSFADFQ
+456 IDQRPITSFADFQ

>member
-1 MITRCGFKAFLFCS
+1 MITRCGFKAFLARFS
-15 LLSLRGRLGWDFL
+15 PSLRVEVVAA
-28 LPPYGGGQGWGFLRV
+28 FLRV
-43 GLLAGFLSLPLWGGL
+43 GFLAGFLSLPLWGGA
-58 GWGSSLGLG
+58 GWGSSLGAG
-67 WGSSSLSAQQL
+67 WGSSLSAQQL

-107 PVQIDNKV
+107 PVQINNKV

-158 IQLPPFTLNP
+158 IQLPPFTLPTNS
-168 SQPSLNPSPLDAK
+168 SQ
-181 RRFRSVAEKEPSQ
+181 
-194 ELTVS
+194 LTVS

-271 SPFVRHAD
+271 SPFVRHTD

-303 FDLANLH
+303 SDLANLH

-343 FLHLDRLKWDDF
+343 FLHLDRLKWGDF

-388 HITFQPYPAAS
+388 HITFQPYPNEVPSSEEGLGVVAKPS
-399 DSLPTGE
+399 PIGD
-406 GWGGASSVHVGNKQ
+406 GWGGAPSSVRVGNKQ